1 MNRSTTLKA
10 TIATTVIDEQL
21 PVTSSNSLNASVKI
35 ISGLK
40 MNWCHFRLRISLMRI
55 IIKAYSNPLH
65 WVLALKYLIRLRKNF
80 LGDFKL
86 KKMIKVDSKYYMGLY
101 TPGWNDDI
109 YKRFIT
115 SELNNF
121 KVVKSD
127 VLRFNHVYVAVTKK
141 CPLQCDHCYAW
152 DILNKKEQLS
162 PEDLKCIIGKLQD
175 MGTAQIHLTGGE
187 PLIKP
192 RLLFEL
198 LATSQPNTN
207 FWINTS
213 GYKLTNERAKDLKNA
228 GLTGLF
234 ISLDHFDEETHNNFR
249 KYKDAY
255 YWAVNGAG
263 NAVANNLVVALSLCV
278 LEDFISE
285 ENLMTYMKLA
295 KDLGVPFV
303 QFLEPKEVGHF
314 DGKQVSISSEK
325 IEILE
330 SFYVKMNFSDDY
342 LDFPIINYHGYYQR
356 RQGCYAGGNRSMYV
370 DTDGNLNACPFCHTN
385 SGNMLD
391 DSFENQLRAMTKL
404 GCPIY

>member
-1 MNRSTTLKA
+1 MNRSNTLNLSIEA
-10 TIATTVIDEQL
+10 ITVDEQSSII
-21 PVTSSNSLNASVKI
+21 SSNSTNSSVKI

-40 MNWCHFRLRISLMRI
+40 MKWCHFRLRISLMRI
-55 IIKAYSNPLH
+55 IIKTYSNPFH
-65 WVLALKYLIRLRKNF
+65 WIEAFKYLVQLRKQF

-86 KKMIKVDSKYYMGLY
+86 QKMVKVDCKYYMGLY

-121 KVVKSD
+121 KDVKSD

-162 PEDLKCIIGKLQD
+162 PENLKCIIGKLQQ

-192 RLLFEL
+192 KLLFEL
-198 LATSQPNTN
+198 LGASQPTTN

-213 GYKLTNERAKDLKNA
+213 GYKLTNESAKDLKNA

-234 ISLDHFDEETHNNFR
+234 ISLDHFDEEVHNDFR

-255 YWAVNGAG
+255 YWAVNGAR

-278 LEDFISE
+278 LEDFISI
-285 ENLMTYMKLA
+285 ENLITYMELA

-303 QFLEPKEVGHF
+303 QFLEPKDVGHY
-314 DGKQVSISSEK
+314 DGKQVSLSNEK
-325 IEILE
+325 IKILE
-330 SFYVKMNFSDDY
+330 TFYEKMNFSDDY

-385 SGNMLD
+385 SGNLLD
-391 DSFENQLRAMTKL
+391 DSFESQLEAMTKI
-404 GCPIY
+404 GCPTY

>member
-1 MNRSTTLKA
+1 MNKSTTFDINISTA
-10 TIATTVIDEQL
+10 VDEQQYEVL
-21 PVTSSNSLNASVKI
+21 TNGSYSPVK

-40 MNWCHFRLRISLMRI
+40 MNWVHLRLRISLMRI
-55 IIKAYSNPLH
+55 IIGIYSNPLH
-65 WVLALKYLIRLRKNF
+65 WVLAFKYLVQLRKKF
-80 LGDFKL
+80 LGDFML
-86 KKMIKVDSKYYMGLY
+86 KKMVKVDGKYYMGLY

-109 YKRFIT
+109 YKKFII

-121 KVVKSD
+121 KKVERSL
-127 VLRFNHVYVAVTKK
+127 LRFNHVYVAVTKK

-162 PEDLKCIIGKLQD
+162 PDDLKYIVEKLQQ

-192 RLLFEL
+192 ELLFQL
-198 LATSQPNTN
+198 LESSNDTTN

-213 GYKLTNERAKDLKNA
+213 GYKLTHERAKDLKHA

-234 ISLDHFDEETHNNFR
+234 ISLDHFDEATHNNFR

-255 YWAVNGAG
+255 YWATNGTK
-263 NAVANNLVVALSLCV
+263 NAVANGLVVALSLCV

-285 ENLMTYMKLA
+285 ENLLTYMKLA
-295 KDLGVPFV
+295 KELGVSFV
-303 QFLEPKEVGHF
+303 QFLEPKEVGHY
-314 DGKQVSISSEK
+314 DGKQVSLSDEK
-325 IEILE
+325 IKTLE
-330 SFYVKMNFSDDY
+330 SFFLKMNFSNDY

-370 DTDGNLNACPFCHTN
+370 DTDGNLNACPFCHTS
-385 SGNMLD
+385 SGNILD
-391 DSFENQLRAMTKL
+391 PNFENQLEAMTKQ
-404 GCPIY
+404 GCPTY